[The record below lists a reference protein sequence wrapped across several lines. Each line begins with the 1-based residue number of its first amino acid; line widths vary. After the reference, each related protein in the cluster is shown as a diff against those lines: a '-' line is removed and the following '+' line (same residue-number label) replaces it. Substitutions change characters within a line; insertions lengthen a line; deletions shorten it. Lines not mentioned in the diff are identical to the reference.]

1 MHIGKKGE
9 SATPVLL
16 VSISLFFFM
25 LSATMIFAISP
36 KMDIMKE
43 EVEHQRRQ
51 RGKIGVELQNVRQQ
65 LRDVP
70 SSGKA
75 RSFLEDGIIDLAD
88 STRFAWL

>member
-1 MHIGKKGE
+1 
-9 SATPVLL
+9 
-16 VSISLFFFM
+16 M
-25 LSATMIFAISP
+25 LSATTIFAISP

-51 RGKIGVELQNVRQQ
+51 RGKIEVELQIVRQQ
-65 LRDVP
+65 LGDVP

>member
-1 MHIGKKGE
+1 
-9 SATPVLL
+9 
-16 VSISLFFFM
+16 M
-25 LSATMIFAISP
+25 LSATTIFAISP
-36 KMDIMKE
+36 KMDITK

-51 RGKIGVELQNVRQQ
+51 RGKIEVELQIVRQQ
-65 LRDVP
+65 LGDVP

>member
-1 MHIGKKGE
+1 MHIRKKGE

-43 EVEHQRRQ
+43 VEHQRRQ
-51 RGKIGVELQNVRQQ
+51 RGKIEVELQNVRQQ

>member
-1 MHIGKKGE
+1 
-9 SATPVLL
+9 
-16 VSISLFFFM
+16 M
-25 LSATMIFAISP
+25 LSATTIFAISP

-43 EVEHQRRQ
+43 VEHQRRQ
-51 RGKIGVELQNVRQQ
+51 RGKIEVELQIVRQQ
-65 LRDVP
+65 LGDVP